1 MPKKKRSLEYEYV
14 LDRLKEEIANEMG
27 IEAGAMTSSRLNGK
41 LGATMVKRLTIIAEI
56 ILMEDKWKE
65 W

>member
-1 MPKKKRSLEYEYV
+1 
-14 LDRLKEEIANEMG
+14 MG